1 MEWIIENWSFLLRFV
16 MEAIALVVSFMVFVK
31 TRSLSKSISAGN
43 LVRVNTPVL
52 RNQEEVKEEMIKPM
66 SLEQAEKAKPAA
78 QSFSEYKKD
87 YVLNSAT
94 NELEVLPNP
103 VNIQAKIDSYLECAL
118 DRVLERLTPKVVE
131 ERDTIQEDFQNSV
144 DDLASLGEAMEVA
157 EEWRDRLELPASYN
171 MAQIYAAVDER
182 AQKLKKSLSDFGKK
196 SEVKNNE
203 VQKDVE

>member
-1 MEWIIENWSFLLRFV
+1 MEWILLNWETVCTVFLALISIIFSFLNWRRTG
-16 MEAIALVVSFMVFVK
+16 S
-31 TRSLSKSISAGN
+31 
-43 LVRVNTPVL
+43 VRVSLKNFL
-52 RNQEEVKEEMIKPM
+52 DGENMIKPM
-66 SLEQAEKAKPAA
+66 SLKQAEKEKPAP

-118 DRVLERLTPKVVE
+118 DRVLERLTPNVVE

-157 EEWRDRLELPASYN
+157 EEWRDRLDLPASYN

-196 SEVKNNE
+196 SEVKENE
-203 VQKDVE
+203 VSQEIK